1 MNKVVNLMKNEVEK
15 VVDKRTEQPDIL
27 DDSSPNA
34 VGNIAVDQLVS
45 FINRI
50 ENLEEEKQ
58 NLMNDIKEVYAEAK
72 STGFDVK
79 TMRSIIKL
87 RKMDKGDRQETDFLL
102 DTYKRALDM
111 D

>member
-1 MNKVVNLMKNEVEK
+1 MEDENDIMEEENNLEEAH
-15 VVDKRTEQPDIL
+15 TI
-27 DDSSPNA
+27 
-34 VGNIAVDQLVS
+34 GNIAVDQLVS

-50 ENLEEEKQ
+50 ENLEEEKA
-58 NLMNDIKEVYAEAK
+58 NLANDIKEVYAEAK

-79 TMRSIIKL
+79 TMRTIIRL
-87 RKMDKGDRQETDFLL
+87 RKMEESDRQETEFLL

>member
-1 MNKVVNLMKNEVEK
+1 MEEENNNLEEAH
-15 VVDKRTEQPDIL
+15 T
-27 DDSSPNA
+27 

-50 ENLEEEKQ
+50 ENLEEEKA
-58 NLMNDIKEVYAEAK
+58 NLANDIKEVYAEAK

-79 TMRSIIKL
+79 TMRTIIRL
-87 RKMDKGDRQETDFLL
+87 RKMEEADRQETEFLL

>member
-1 MNKVVNLMKNEVEK
+1 MEEENNLEEAMEEAH
-15 VVDKRTEQPDIL
+15 T
-27 DDSSPNA
+27 

-50 ENLEEEKQ
+50 ENLEEEKA
-58 NLMNDIKEVYAEAK
+58 NLANDIKEVYAEAK

-79 TMRSIIKL
+79 TMRTIIRL
-87 RKMDKGDRQETDFLL
+87 RKMEESDRQETEFLL